1 MTPAMIAAALLAAA
15 FALAGC
21 SGSVRPGRHTTTSTA
36 TVAPAPAP
44 PSGVTFAVPGIA
56 LHFVYPRGFRRVR
69 LARSKRIAG
78 NTAQAL
84 HAAVGIGVYD
94 LLTVTRFPNRPL
106 PLGIANVRKLKTQ
119 FDRAV
124 SAAVGERVTS
134 VVRRVGGLP
143 ALAYPPAPV
152 AGLPV
157 KATSRITAV
166 FVGKDEYELDCQYT
180 PRAARRITA
189 ACGEMLATLRAG
201 SQ

>member
-1 MTPAMIAAALLAAA
+1 MTPAVIAATVLAAA

-21 SGSVRPGRHTTTSTA
+21 SGSVRPGRHTSATSTA
-36 TVAPAPAP
+36 TVAPAPPP

-56 LHFVYPRGFRRVR
+56 LHFIYPRGFRPVR

-94 LLTVTRFPNRPL
+94 LLIVTRFPNRPL
-106 PLGIANVRKLKTQ
+106 PLGIANVRKLKPQ

-124 SAAVGERVTS
+124 SAAIGQRVSS
-134 VVRRVGGLP
+134 VLRRVGDLP
-143 ALAYPPAPV
+143 ALVYPPAQV

-157 KATSRITAV
+157 KASSRITTV

-180 PRAARRITA
+180 PRAATRITA
-189 ACGEMLATLRAG
+189 ACDEMLATLRAG
-201 SQ
+201 R